1 MKPFFADILML
12 LHFLWAAFMV
22 IGLPLGLLLR
32 SPTLRWV
39 HFGGMVITA
48 IIAAAGMYC
57 PLTVWEEALRWE
69 SDPGFAYGGSFLA
82 RHLSPILYPRIE
94 PWMIRS
100 ASVIWGV
107 LTIVSMILK
116 WPGPPFRRRDRS

>member
-1 MKPFFADILML
+1 MNALLADALML

-57 PLTVWEEALRWE
+57 PLTVWEESLRWE
-69 SDPGFAYGGSFLA
+69 ADQSFNFEGGFLA
-82 RHLSPILYPRIE
+82 HHLSSILYPQIE
-94 PWMIRS
+94 PWILRS
-100 ASVIWGV
+100 ASVLWGALTVV
-107 LTIVSMILK
+107 LMVVIK
-116 WPGPPFRRRDRS
+116 PGRKKLQ